1 MKNMRVFF
9 LFAVTVLCSGLFAQ
23 KSRKFVLESGGA
35 NVSPE
40 LVVQEFHDTSAN
52 FMKYSKD
59 GKYLLTVGREMKI
72 WDVAS
77 GKLLRTFLEIPDP
90 CYLYENT
97 TVDFHTT
104 GKFIIL
110 KLKDKQQVCIV
121 DAETGN
127 VVSTVNVDGNSNVA
141 VQFSPDGKYFVVAG
155 RKIEFFDFETKRKE
169 FTLEENYFGNER
181 QLSFSENSDY
191 LAVGY
196 NIGYVYDVK
205 KRKRIGTFSSDLA
218 WHSNIT
224 MSPSGKYVA
233 VGDPSH
239 PAIFLSKSGK
249 KSKKILDLPSS
260 LDAFKILFTPDE
272 KRIIFSNTE
281 VGNKVSIIVMDLETK
296 KQIHK
301 FDNGDNTIKYLAL
314 LPNSK
319 KLAVSY
325 LFDQICVRNLDTF
338 ASVQN
343 FPEMHTAYIHMG
355 SIRNNMVFFSG
366 KRPFVL
372 KNGVEKMK
380 IPLSIE
386 FLLDSAEDKVF
397 FCYGSQYRYA
407 YYDFVRQRLFELN
420 LPVDSTSYVKS
431 IECSDDGRI
440 LVYIDEN
447 NKLYIYDLKRQE
459 LKWTLENSS
468 NNFMSSY
475 TGKFVFI
482 ETAEK
487 GKWLVIDTDTGT
499 TVIRYC
505 GTYPKFSPNDDY
517 VFLYDGIEHSWVLYE
532 VAEWKKI
539 RGVKDEN
546 SRFQVSISLA
556 VSSNGKIYAVQNRTA
571 DWTALDLRNIT
582 DGSLV
587 KRISTKL
594 PYGSID
600 HIAFSR
606 NDEYLYIRSGN
617 RCLCYSTSTGE
628 LLYTILGTK
637 DGEYITYTPEGYFT
651 GSPGGIN
658 KFVHLVNGMEVSEL
672 GQYAE
677 TLFRPDLVAAKIR
690 GESVAESEN
699 AVLAELV
706 TSGEPPL
713 VSFSK
718 LPPVSSSRDITVD
731 FSVQD
736 AGGGIGNVYVSVNG
750 KVKQIA
756 DGSRSFE
763 LVGGNAAQS
772 SKKKNGTVSYSP
784 TISLSSGVNTI
795 EAFATNKAGK
805 VESRRAIARISWKGA
820 ENKPNLHVLAVG
832 VNEYSAR
839 GVSKLNYAVPD
850 VESIAS
856 SFSRAG
862 KSLYGSVSVVAL
874 TDEKA
879 SSSGIVAEFNR
890 LSNIVKSDDV
900 FVFYVSGHGTSYN
913 GDYYFIPVDFDGNL
927 STAVSKTFIMNNMQ
941 KIAAQKSLLILDT
954 CYSGAIVNE
963 SDTTAYQRLARATG
977 QAIIAASSDAQTA
990 IEGYEGHGVFTYALL
1005 EGLSGKAGSPDDKS
1019 ISLLDLAAYVSKT
1032 VPKLSEQKWN
1042 YSQMP
1047 WFDIRKQDFPLVGK

>member
-1 MKNMRVFF
+1 M
-9 LFAVTVLCSGLFAQ
+9 
-23 KSRKFVLESGGA
+23 
-35 NVSPE
+35 
-40 LVVQEFHDTSAN
+40 
-52 FMKYSKD
+52 
-59 GKYLLTVGREMKI
+59 
-72 WDVAS
+72 
-77 GKLLRTFLEIPDP
+77 
-90 CYLYENT
+90 
-97 TVDFHTT
+97 DF
-104 GKFIIL
+104 G
-110 KLKDKQQVCIV
+110 
-121 DAETGN
+121 
-127 VVSTVNVDGNSNVA
+127 
-141 VQFSPDGKYFVVAG
+141 
-155 RKIEFFDFETKRKE
+155 
-169 FTLEENYFGNER
+169 
-181 QLSFSENSDY
+181 
-191 LAVGY
+191 
-196 NIGYVYDVK
+196 
-205 KRKRIGTFSSDLA
+205 
-218 WHSNIT
+218 
-224 MSPSGKYVA
+224 
-233 VGDPSH
+233 
-239 PAIFLSKSGK
+239 
-249 KSKKILDLPSS
+249 
-260 LDAFKILFTPDE
+260 
-272 KRIIFSNTE
+272 
-281 VGNKVSIIVMDLETK
+281 
-296 KQIHK
+296 
-301 FDNGDNTIKYLAL
+301 
-314 LPNSK
+314 
-319 KLAVSY
+319 
-325 LFDQICVRNLDTF
+325 
-338 ASVQN
+338 
-343 FPEMHTAYIHMG
+343 
-355 SIRNNMVFFSG
+355 
-366 KRPFVL
+366 
-372 KNGVEKMK
+372 
-380 IPLSIE
+380 
-386 FLLDSAEDKVF
+386 
-397 FCYGSQYRYA
+397 
-407 YYDFVRQRLFELN
+407 
-420 LPVDSTSYVKS
+420 
-431 IECSDDGRI
+431 
-440 LVYIDEN
+440 
-447 NKLYIYDLKRQE
+447 
-459 LKWTLENSS
+459 
-468 NNFMSSY
+468 
-475 TGKFVFI
+475 
-482 ETAEK
+482 
-487 GKWLVIDTDTGT
+487 
-499 TVIRYC
+499 
-505 GTYPKFSPNDDY
+505 
-517 VFLYDGIEHSWVLYE
+517 
-532 VAEWKKI
+532 
-539 RGVKDEN
+539 
-546 SRFQVSISLA
+546 
-556 VSSNGKIYAVQNRTA
+556 GKI
-571 DWTALDLRNIT
+571 DC
-582 DGSLV
+582 S
-587 KRISTKL
+587 STK
-594 PYGSID
+594 
-600 HIAFSR
+600 
-606 NDEYLYIRSGN
+606 N
-617 RCLCYSTSTGE
+617 GE
-628 LLYTILGTK
+628 LLASAVADSFGDYVV
-637 DGEYITYTPEGYFT
+637 YTPEGYFT
-651 GSPGGIN
+651 GSPSGIN

-713 VSFSK
+713 VSFSE